1 MNIKA
6 NTDIRAKAMLS
17 GVMLCE
23 VADELGILDS
33 AFSRKLR
40 KELPEQEKKKIFD
53 AIDRIV
59 ARG

>member
-6 NTDIRAKAMLS
+6 NTDIRAKAMMN
-17 GVMLCE
+17 GIMLCE

-40 KELPEQEKKKIFD
+40 KELPEQEKQKIFD

-59 ARG
+59 VRG

>member
-6 NTDIRAKAMLS
+6 NTDIRTKAMMN
-17 GVMLCE
+17 GIMLCE

-40 KELPEQEKKKIFD
+40 KELPEQEKQKIFD

>member
-6 NTDIRAKAMLS
+6 NTDIRAKAMMN
-17 GVMLCE
+17 GIMLCE

-40 KELPEQEKKKIFD
+40 KELPEQEKKRFLK
-53 AIDRIV
+53 
-59 ARG
+59 